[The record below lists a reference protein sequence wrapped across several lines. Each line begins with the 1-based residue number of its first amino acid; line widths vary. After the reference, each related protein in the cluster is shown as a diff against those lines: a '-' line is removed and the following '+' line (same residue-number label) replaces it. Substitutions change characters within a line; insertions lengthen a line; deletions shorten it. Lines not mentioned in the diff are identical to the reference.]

1 MEMLLLQTEQLP
13 SLLAASRSRMV
24 QSWDPTTLTR
34 ALNWGH
40 FFRRLHSHLRAQPT
54 LREALKQQLKKR
66 SLVRLSHL
74 KRCPELLGLALLENP
89 ALSSTTRH
97 SLFCNFLIPATSGT
111 EPFIN
116 LLARRKA
123 ASQLLGLLESPI
135 KGTAGI
141 EQWEGLPV
149 RVQAQMLLS
158 QLQGDRG
165 GDGNQ
170 GRSSSALL
178 DCLPCGSML
187 YRIVAAALMEPGW
200 EMEAKVFLLPWLL
213 FGDPARLLSFCR
225 FLPPRYLASLCAHYS
240 ELLASYLSFLSA
252 WGNSLSY
259 DPLHGKWQTG
269 GVKENE
275 VSWEE
280 MQDRVNCLY
289 QEPEPLG
296 SAVQTWLRQLKAQDG
311 NFEVQGL
318 SIWTDLLLDMEMPHF
333 ERKLNYSN

>member
-1 MEMLLLQTEQLP
+1 MERLLLQTKQLP
-13 SLLAASRSRMV
+13 TLLAASNSQMV
-24 QSWDPTTLTR
+24 QNWDPTTLTR
-34 ALNWGH
+34 ALNRGH
-40 FFRRLHSHLRAQPT
+40 SFHQLYSRLRAQPT
-54 LREALKQQLKKR
+54 LRKAFKQQLKKR
-66 SLVRLSHL
+66 GLVRLRHL
-74 KRCPELLGLALLENP
+74 KHCPELLGLALLENP

-97 SLFCNFLIPATSGT
+97 SLFCSFLIPATGRA

-116 LLARRKA
+116 LLARRRA
-123 ASQLLGLLESPI
+123 ASQLLGFLESPI
-135 KGTAGI
+135 KRTAGI
-141 EQWEGLPV
+141 DQWEGLPV

-158 QLQGDRG
+158 QLQGERD

-170 GRSSSALL
+170 DPSSSALL
-178 DCLPCGSML
+178 DCLPCSSML
-187 YRIVAAALMEPGW
+187 YRVVAAALMEPGW

-225 FLPPRYLASLCAHYS
+225 FLSPRCLASLCAHYS

-252 WGNSLSY
+252 LGNCFSY
-259 DPLHGKWQTG
+259 DPLHGKWQTSG
-269 GVKENE
+269 LKENE

-280 MQDRVNCLY
+280 MQDRVCCLY
-289 QEPEPLG
+289 QESEPLA

-333 ERKLNYSN
+333 ERKLNSH

>member
-1 MEMLLLQTEQLP
+1 MLLQTEQLP

-40 FFRRLHSHLRAQPT
+40 FFQRFHSHLRAQPT
-54 LREALKQQLKKR
+54 LRETLKQQLKKR
-66 SLVRLSHL
+66 GLVRLSHL
-74 KRCPELLGLALLENP
+74 KRCPELLGLALLENS

-97 SLFCNFLIPATSGT
+97 SLFCSFLIPATGGA

-116 LLARRKA
+116 LLARRRA
-123 ASQLLGLLESPI
+123 AYQLLGLLESPI
-135 KGTAGI
+135 KGAAGI

-158 QLQGDRG
+158 QLQSDRD
-165 GDGNQ
+165 GDGSP
-170 GRSSSALL
+170 GRSSLALL
-178 DCLPCGSML
+178 DCLPCGFML

-200 EMEAKVFLLPWLL
+200 EMEAKVLLIPWLL

-225 FLPPRYLASLCAHYS
+225 FLPPRCLASLCAHYS
-240 ELLASYLSFLSA
+240 ELFASYLSFLSA
-252 WGNSLSY
+252 WGNCLSY
-259 DPLHGKWQTG
+259 DPLQGKWQTNG
-269 GVKENE
+269 LKENE
-275 VSWEE
+275 VPWEE
-280 MQDRVNCLY
+280 MHDRVSCLY

-311 NFEVQGL
+311 NFEVRGL
-318 SIWTDLLLDMEMPHF
+318 SIWTDLLLDMEMPHS
-333 ERKLNYSN
+333 ERKLDSW